1 MEVDNRHR
9 CQLCNRRFTRSNNL
23 KNHIKTKHDKVSL
36 SFSCYLCRKN
46 FKEQD
51 KYLRH
56 IDNHKEG
63 LSFVLYKQAFDKTIQ
78 IFRKHFQNYFSLND
92 ILNETEDIQS
102 LLHTQFLQYPKYKVN
117 FLVQVEYILKGENN
131 LTLEREIFHIRTSN
145 FVVSKANSSKTLRKT
160 INNHLF
166 EIISTEKD
174 MNLPQS
180 GWVSN
185 KIILLDVYFHKMNLL
200 L

>member
-63 LSFVLYKQAFDKTIQ
+63 LSFVLYKQVFDKTIQ

-102 LLHTQFLQYPKYKVN
+102 LIHTQFLQYPKYKVN
-117 FLVQVEYILKGENN
+117 LLVQIEYILKGENN

-145 FVVSKANSSKTLRKT
+145 FVVSKANSSKTLRKI

-166 EIISTEKD
+166 EINSKEKD

-185 KIILLDVYFHKMNLL
+185 KIISIDVNLHKINLL

>member
-1 MEVDNRHR
+1 M
-9 CQLCNRRFTRSNNL
+9 
-23 KNHIKTKHDKVSL
+23 L
-36 SFSCYLCRKN
+36 SMSKKI
-46 FKEQD
+46 KEQD
-51 KYLRH
+51 KYLKH

-63 LSFVLYKQAFDKTIQ
+63 LSFLLYKQAFDKTIQ

-102 LLHTQFLQYPKYKVN
+102 LIQTQFLQYPKYKVN
-117 FLVQVEYILKGENN
+117 LLVQIEYILKGENN

-145 FVVSKANSSKTLRKT
+145 FVVSKANSSKTLRKI

-166 EIISTEKD
+166 EIISKEKD

-180 GWVSN
+180 G
-185 KIILLDVYFHKMNLL
+185 
-200 L
+200 

>member
-78 IFRKHFQNYFSLND
+78 IFRKHFQFFSLND

-102 LLHTQFLQYPKYKVN
+102 LIHTQLLQYPKYKVN
-117 FLVQVEYILKGENN
+117 LLVQIEYILKGENN

-145 FVVSKANSSKTLRKT
+145 FVVSKANSSKTLRKI

-166 EIISTEKD
+166 EIISKEKD

-185 KIILLDVYFHKMNLL
+185 KIISIDVNLHKINLVL
-200 L
+200 

>member
-23 KNHIKTKHDKVSL
+23 KIHIKTKHDKVSL

-102 LLHTQFLQYPKYKVN
+102 LIQTQFLQYPKYKVN
-117 FLVQVEYILKGENN
+117 LLVQIEYILKGENN

-145 FVVSKANSSKTLRKT
+145 FVVSKANSSKTLRKI
-160 INNHLF
+160 INYHLF
-166 EIISTEKD
+166 KIISKEKD
-174 MNLPQS
+174 MNLLQS

-185 KIILLDVYFHKMNLL
+185 RIMSIDVNLHRINLL

>member
-1 MEVDNRHR
+1 MEVDKRHR
-9 CQLCNRRFTRSNNL
+9 CEICSRRFTRKSNL
-23 KNHIKTKHDKVSL
+23 KNHIKNKHDNVSL

-51 KYLRH
+51 KYLKH

-63 LSFVLYKQAFDKTIQ
+63 LSFVLYKNAFDKIIQ
-78 IFRKHFQNYFSLND
+78 IFRKLFKNYFSLND

-102 LLHTQFLQYPKYKVN
+102 LIQTQLLQYPKYKIN
-117 FLVQVEYILKGENN
+117 FLIQVEYILKGENN

-145 FVVSKANSSKTLRKT
+145 FVVSKANSSKNLKKI

-166 EIISTEKD
+166 EIISKEKD

-185 KIILLDVYFHKMNLL
+185 KIISIDVNLHKINLL

>member
-92 ILNETEDIQS
+92 ILYETEDIQS
-102 LLHTQFLQYPKYKVN
+102 LIHTQFLQYPKYKVN
-117 FLVQVEYILKGENN
+117 LLVQIEYILKGENN

-145 FVVSKANSSKTLRKT
+145 FVVSKANSSKTLRKI

-166 EIISTEKD
+166 EIISKEKD

-185 KIILLDVYFHKMNLL
+185 KIISIDLNLPKINL
-200 L
+200 VL

>member
-63 LSFVLYKQAFDKTIQ
+63 LSFVLYKQVFDKTIQ

-102 LLHTQFLQYPKYKVN
+102 LIHTQFLQYPKYKVN
-117 FLVQVEYILKGENN
+117 LLVQIEYILKGENN
-131 LTLEREIFHIRTSN
+131 LLLEREIFHIRTSN
-145 FVVSKANSSKTLRKT
+145 FVVSKANSSKNLKRS

-166 EIISTEKD
+166 EILSKEKD

-185 KIILLDVYFHKMNLL
+185 KILSIDVNLHKINLVL
-200 L
+200 

>member
-9 CQLCNRRFTRSNNL
+9 CQVCNRRFTRSYNL
-23 KNHIKTKHDKVSL
+23 KKHIQIKHDKVSL

-46 FKEQD
+46 FWKQD

-63 LSFVLYKQAFDKTIQ
+63 LSFVLYKQAFDKTVQ
-78 IFRKHFQNYFSLND
+78 IFRKHYQNYFSLYD

-102 LLHTQFLQYPKYKVN
+102 LIHTQLLQYPKYKVN
-117 FLVQVEYILKGENN
+117 ILVQIEYILKGENN
-131 LTLEREIFHIRTSN
+131 LTLEKEIFHIRTSN
-145 FVVSKANSSKTLRKT
+145 FVVSKANSRKTLKKT
-160 INNHLF
+160 VNNHLF
-166 EIISTEKD
+166 EIFSKEND

-185 KIILLDVYFHKMNLL
+185 KIISIDVNLHKINLL

>member
-36 SFSCYLCRKN
+36 SFSCYLCRN
-46 FKEQD
+46 FFKEQD

-92 ILNETEDIQS
+92 ILNETDDIQS
-102 LLHTQFLQYPKYKVN
+102 LIQTQFLQYPKYKVN
-117 FLVQVEYILKGENN
+117 LLVQIEYILKGENN

-145 FVVSKANSSKTLRKT
+145 FVVSKANSSKTLRKI

-166 EIISTEKD
+166 EIISKEKD

-185 KIILLDVYFHKMNLL
+185 KIISIDVNLHKINLVL
-200 L
+200 

>member
-63 LSFVLYKQAFDKTIQ
+63 LSFILYKQAFDKTIQ

-102 LLHTQFLQYPKYKVN
+102 LIHTQFLQYPKYKVN
-117 FLVQVEYILKGENN
+117 LLVQIEYILKGENN

-145 FVVSKANSSKTLRKT
+145 FVVSKANSSKTLKNV

-166 EIISTEKD
+166 EKFSEKTT
-174 MNLPQS
+174 
-180 GWVSN
+180 
-185 KIILLDVYFHKMNLL
+185 
-200 L
+200 

>member
-1 MEVDNRHR
+1 MEVDKRHR
-9 CQLCNRRFTRSNNL
+9 CEICSRRFTRKSNL
-23 KNHIKTKHDKVSL
+23 KNHIKNKHDNVSL

-51 KYLRH
+51 KYLKH

-63 LSFVLYKQAFDKTIQ
+63 LSFVLYKNAFDKIIQ
-78 IFRKHFQNYFSLND
+78 IFRKLFKNYFSLND

-102 LLHTQFLQYPKYKVN
+102 LIQTQLLQYPKYKIN
-117 FLVQVEYILKGENN
+117 FLIQVEYILKGENN

-145 FVVSKANSSKTLRKT
+145 FVVSKANSSKNLKKI

-166 EIISTEKD
+166 EIFSKEKD

-180 GWVSN
+180 GWVSS
-185 KIILLDVYFHKMNLL
+185 KIISIDVNLHEINLL

>member
-1 MEVDNRHR
+1 MEVDKRHR
-9 CQLCNRRFTRSNNL
+9 CEICSRRFTRSNNL
-23 KNHIKTKHDKVSL
+23 KNHIKNKHDNVSL

-51 KYLRH
+51 KYLKH

-63 LSFVLYKQAFDKTIQ
+63 LSFVLYKNAFDKIIQ
-78 IFRKHFQNYFSLND
+78 IFRKLFKNYFSLND

-102 LLHTQFLQYPKYKVN
+102 LIQTQLLQYPKYKIN
-117 FLVQVEYILKGENN
+117 FLIQVEYILKGENN

-145 FVVSKANSSKTLRKT
+145 FIISKSDSSKTLKKI

-166 EIISTEKD
+166 EIITKEKD

-185 KIILLDVYFHKMNLL
+185 KIIAMDVNLQKMNLL

>member
-1 MEVDNRHR
+1 MEMDNRHR

-36 SFSCYLCRKN
+36 SFSYYLCRKN

-102 LLHTQFLQYPKYKVN
+102 LIHTQFLQYPKYKVN
-117 FLVQVEYILKGENN
+117 LLVQIEYILKGENN
-131 LTLEREIFHIRTSN
+131 LLLEREIFHIRTSN
-145 FVVSKANSSKTLRKT
+145 FVVSKANSSKTLRKI

-166 EIISTEKD
+166 EIIAKEKD

-185 KIILLDVYFHKMNLL
+185 KIISIDVNLHKINLL

>member
-56 IDNHKEG
+56 IDNNKEG
-63 LSFVLYKQAFDKTIQ
+63 LSFVLYKQVFDKTIQ

-102 LLHTQFLQYPKYKVN
+102 LIHTQFLQYPKYKVN
-117 FLVQVEYILKGENN
+117 LLVQIEYILKGENN
-131 LTLEREIFHIRTSN
+131 LLLEREIFHIRTSN

-166 EIISTEKD
+166 EIISKEKD

-185 KIILLDVYFHKMNLL
+185 KIISIDVNLHKINLL

>member
-1 MEVDNRHR
+1 MENTKKFNCKICDRN
-9 CQLCNRRFTRSNNL
+9 FTRSGNL
-23 KNHIKTKHDKVSL
+23 KLHVATKHNKVSL
-36 SFSCYLCRKN
+36 DFSCYLCRKN
-46 FKEQD
+46 FRKQE
-51 KYLRH
+51 KYLKH

-102 LLHTQFLQYPKYKVN
+102 LIHTQFLQYPKYKVN
-117 FLVQVEYILKGENN
+117 LLVQIEYILKGENN

-145 FVVSKANSSKTLRKT
+145 FVVSKANSSKNLKKI

-166 EIISTEKD
+166 EIFSKEKD

-180 GWVSN
+180 GWVSS
-185 KIILLDVYFHKMNLL
+185 KIISIDVNLHEINLL